1 MQKFMLFSFMVF
13 PERFEPGN
21 LTESTKQK
29 YISNFDGLKPIQ
41 DLTMMNFD
49 DLETISGQKLF
60 QVFSVEKNNNFS
72 LSKIFQIFLGH
83 ASSLKTSKIEFYCN
97 PSTELAARLPYVAE
111 GNLRK
116 MKLFL
121 TYMGRFAKVGYK
133 NLKGF
138 VRKCY

>member
-1 MQKFMLFSFMVF
+1 MQKFTLFSFMMF

-72 LSKIFQIFLGH
+72 GRKNFRFFLGH
-83 ASSLKTSKIEFYCN
+83 ASSLKTSKIKFYCN
-97 PSTELAARLPYVAE
+97 PSTELAARLPYIAE
-111 GNLRK
+111 EICEK
-116 MKLFL
+116 
-121 TYMGRFAKVGYK
+121 
-133 NLKGF
+133 
-138 VRKCY
+138 